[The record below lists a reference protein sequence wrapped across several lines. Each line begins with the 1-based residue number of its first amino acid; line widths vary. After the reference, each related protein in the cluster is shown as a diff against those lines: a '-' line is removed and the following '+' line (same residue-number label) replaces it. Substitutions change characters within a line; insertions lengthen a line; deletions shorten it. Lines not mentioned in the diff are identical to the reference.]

1 MLVKFE
7 NLINVFSSPRHTSTV
22 VFLQIELQHAQR
34 DHARWK
40 RTQESSQYERAS
52 HATRIILDHH
62 RAKLNLRVQESKRRL
77 ERALTALVELPD
89 FASRNRKTPDPM
101 LTKQTIA
108 AYTAEL
114 REWFSDLELHK
125 RILMEKA
132 TAQTDLPPP
141 APVNGDST
149 TPVEPQ
155 LTARQLVERGKWS
168 WNDIKNATKELESRV
183 LATAEHLYADVYT
196 TIADLKDQALD
207 LEDPHR
213 TKDPPTKK
221 GNQSEVLSSTTN
233 TIGDNL
239 SAQAI
244 RAAELI
250 SKIHELEQE
259 RDQLENEKRAMDKL
273 CTEVCPSGVC

>member
-1 MLVKFE
+1 
-7 NLINVFSSPRHTSTV
+7 
-22 VFLQIELQHAQR
+22 
-34 DHARWK
+34 
-40 RTQESSQYERAS
+40 
-52 HATRIILDHH
+52 
-62 RAKLNLRVQESKRRL
+62 
-77 ERALTALVELPD
+77 
-89 FASRNRKTPDPM
+89 M

-213 TKDPPTKK
+213 TKDPLTKK